1 MRFKKVD
8 ANQSE
13 IVKTFKALGCSVVDL
28 SSVGRGCPD
37 LVIGIN
43 KMTIFVEIK
52 SSAKASY
59 TSHQIEWMQNW
70 RGGTVA
76 RIDSIDAAV
85 RLVNACNK

>member
-52 SSAKASY
+52 SSSKAGY
-59 TSHQIEWMQNW
+59 TPHQIEWMQSW